1 MNSPARIYEMS
12 KWPAIPREA
21 TDRSGSGGV
30 VVRFSRHGN
39 RV

>member
-30 VVRFSRHGN
+30 VVRFP
-39 RV
+39 RVTDRL